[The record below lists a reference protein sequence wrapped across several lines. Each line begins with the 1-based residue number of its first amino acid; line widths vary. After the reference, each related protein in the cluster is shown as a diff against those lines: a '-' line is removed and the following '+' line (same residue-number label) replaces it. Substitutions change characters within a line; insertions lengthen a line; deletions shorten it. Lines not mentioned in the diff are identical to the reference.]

1 MTTDEIKILVAIRSL
16 QPTSIRAVADHLWR
30 KSQSHI
36 VNRLY
41 GWPGNPG
48 LIERGYVISTG
59 ANTMRLTEQGW
70 DEISQ
75 VAYVN
80 DYQEKRPVVIRKVEW
95 YEPQREIGT
104 GRLVDSR
111 AVYEVGK

>member
-59 ANTMRLTEQGW
+59 ANTMRLTERGLAAVMGVGYLVG
-70 DEISQ
+70 SQ
-75 VAYVN
+75 EVYKGA
-80 DYQEKRPVVIRKVEW
+80 R
-95 YEPQREIGT
+95 
-104 GRLVDSR
+104 
-111 AVYEVGK
+111 VYEVGK